1 MMSKGTLVIHVP
13 HYYRRWPLLKR
24 TVNFDVPEHV
34 RPGYHLDQLQN
45 LVNNAGFIIKSSG
58 FSYGFTENM
67 INNLSYFITEA
78 KEKRKLIYAI
88 LFPIMNTISW
98 FGQWSE
104 PNFGAGVWV
113 IAEKE

>member
-1 MMSKGTLVIHVP
+1 VIQAYELLFFCNNP
-13 HYYRRWPLLKR
+13 NPRTKIGFTPLTK
-24 TVNFDVPEHV
+24 
-34 RPGYHLDQLQN
+34 PGYHLDQLQN